1 MFGIIFLLLWI
12 TFPFQFKQ
20 LYMPN
25 KLFEL
30 TEQICIHV
38 EQIIQIKTKYLY
50 IPNKCCEMTK
60 HIIKE
65 EKIFTEK
72 TNMLEGISI

>member
-1 MFGIIFLLLWI
+1 MYTCGINY
-12 TFPFQFKQ
+12 T
-20 LYMPN
+20 
-25 KLFEL
+25 
-30 TEQICIHV
+30 
-38 EQIIQIKTKYLY
+38 IKTKYLY

>member
-1 MFGIIFLLLWI
+1 MYTCGINY
-12 TFPFQFKQ
+12 T
-20 LYMPN
+20 
-25 KLFEL
+25 
-30 TEQICIHV
+30 T
-38 EQIIQIKTKYLY
+38 KTKYLY